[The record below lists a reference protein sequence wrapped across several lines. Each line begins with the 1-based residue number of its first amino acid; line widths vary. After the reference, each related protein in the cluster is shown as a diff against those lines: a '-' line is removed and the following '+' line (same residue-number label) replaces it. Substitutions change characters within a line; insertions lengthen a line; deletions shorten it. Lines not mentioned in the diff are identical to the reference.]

1 MTKFCDAIQRFLAAR
16 VRLAEAAEE
25 VEEPALTG
33 EDVGVDEQHGDAQ
46 LQDDHDYYFGDME
59 DLEDAG
65 VHGVHAYSVC
75 VGRVQQEQP
84 SPTAQPVPSSEPM
97 VATEPEPEV
106 GPPSA
111 VADDELDWSALPW
124 TTPGAQRVWSVVTG
138 GLGKK
143 KEKGTAGQKGE
154 TTKEKKTDKRS
165 KPP

>member
-25 VEEPALTG
+25 VEEPVLTE

-46 LQDDHDYYFGDME
+46 LQDDHDYYFGEVE

-84 SPTAQPVPSSEPM
+84 TPTAQPVSASEPM
-97 VATEPEPEV
+97 VLTEPEPEV
-106 GPPSA
+106 GPPGA
-111 VADDELDWSALPW
+111 VADEDLDWTALPW
-124 TTPGAQRVWSVVTG
+124 TTPGAQRVWSVMTG
-138 GLGKK
+138 GLGGKK
-143 KEKGTAGQKGE
+143 KEEATGQKGE
-154 TTKEKKTDKRS
+154 PSKKKKTDKRS